1 MQKHDYIKNTHEY
14 GDGVSEDI
22 LACFY
27 DNICYTPFIHVEDDL
42 DIGGGR
48 ALQNKGR
55 KSMFPRVASETAR
68 KAPKEPIDPYTL
80 IIENRLEFLRPSL
93 KDVMIQQDPYSY
105 LGTAKSLD
113 LRHLQRTFFRWGV
126 LQIVSARSRPDAF
139 RSAVTISNPDDA
151 HPGVVDIRITK
162 VGVLWRKELK
172 KKKTRSPWQ
181 EWGAVLTGSQL
192 YFFRNV
198 VWIKSLLQ
206 QQDAHQR
213 ASRSGSPVVFQP
225 PLEAFKP
232 DVMMPTDDAVA
243 LLDSSYRKHKN
254 AFIFVRHGGFE
265 EILLADNEHEVNDW
279 LAKLNYAATFRTA
292 GVRMRA
298 MVPVSGNA
306 PNAGSTTRTDTNNSH
321 ASTMAS
327 AEDSQIMDGISGYV
341 TPDIILARRQI
352 MRQRIQEAGE
362 RLATAQKHLDHQL
375 RNARHLQVLAPIQAK
390 TREQTILAA
399 GRMAAKLKWTRMEMW
414 RLKCHRDILL
424 IDLQDEGV
432 DLGDSADTVE
442 PHQPSKGSSLLDLT
456 QAVGRDEQRANNMPD
471 QWGRHSPPSVAVSHP
486 PDDPVDGMSD
496 ALRFSGSAPLDTSRE
511 TQQVIVV
518 ASDRLSRPEQAYDV
532 IGSRPASSTGQPQLG
547 SVTAPSTQSSPASI
561 AKRAVNAS
569 SSDDAEFELL
579 TRAGLLPAS
588 GSTTE
593 ARRPES
599 ALRPDEVVDQTGYP
613 LSDGEGNEQVKVR
626 RSLHR
631 SLRDG
636 HISPHHRHRKGH
648 DSSSSAVLSED
659 GATSTEA
666 EGLTRGTGS
675 FTLHGKKASV
685 VTFGSEWQAI
695 TPEDRLRQRKP
706 AKEGYARVEATT
718 APQHGVEPSTMF
730 STRLTSAGQDST
742 RSAGTATTGSTMSS
756 QKPES
761 LMLDLSELGWG
772 GLNLLTTLPGE
783 GSSRLSEAGKHV
795 PLADSPTQGS
805 YVSYR
810 SSLHEKTDYRLSAA
824 LTTDEKYQS
833 APEDTRDSES

>member
-27 DNICYTPFIHVEDDL
+27 DNTCYTPFIHVEDDL
-42 DIGGGR
+42 DVGSGR

-55 KSMFPRVASETAR
+55 KSKFPRAASEAAR
-68 KAPKEPIDPYTL
+68 KAPKEPIDPYTV
-80 IIENRLEFLRPSL
+80 IIDNRLEFLRPSL

-162 VGVLWRKELK
+162 VGVLWRKDLK

-198 VWIKSLLQ
+198 IWIKSLLQ

-213 ASRSGSPVVFQP
+213 TSRSGSPVVFQP

-232 DVMMPTDDAVA
+232 DAMMSTDDAVA

-254 AFIFVRHGGFE
+254 AFMFVRHGGFE
-265 EILLADNEHEVNDW
+265 ETLLADNEHEVNDW

-298 MVPVSGNA
+298 TVPLSGTA
-306 PNAGSTTRTDTNNSH
+306 PNAGSTRRTGTNNSH
-321 ASTMAS
+321 ASTVPS
-327 AEDSQIMDGISGYV
+327 AEDSQIMDGITGYV
-341 TPDIILARRQI
+341 TRDIILARRQI
-352 MRQRIQEAGE
+352 MSKRIQEANE
-362 RLATAQKHLDHQL
+362 RLVTAHKHLDHQL

-399 GRMAAKLKWTRMEMW
+399 GRMAAKLKWIRMEMW

-424 IDLQDEGV
+424 LDLRDEGV
-432 DLGDSADTVE
+432 DLGDSADAVE

-456 QAVGRDEQRANNMPD
+456 QAVGRDEERANIMPD
-471 QWGRHSPPSVAVSHP
+471 QWGHQSPPSVAVSLS
-486 PDDPVDGMSD
+486 PDDPVDGMAN
-496 ALRFSGSAPLDTSRE
+496 ALRLSGSAPLDTSWE
-511 TQQVIVV
+511 TQQVVV
-518 ASDRLSRPEQAYDV
+518 FPSDRLGRPEQAHDV
-532 IGSRPASSTGQPQLG
+532 VGSRPASSTGQPQL
-547 SVTAPSTQSSPASI
+547 SNMTALSTQSSPASS

-569 SSDDAEFELL
+569 SSDDAEVELL

-588 GSTTE
+588 GSMIE
-593 ARRPES
+593 ARQSES
-599 ALRPDEVVDQTGYP
+599 ALRPDEAMDQTGYP

-631 SLRDG
+631 SLRES

-648 DSSSSAVLSED
+648 DLSSSAVLSED
-659 GATSTEA
+659 SVTGTEA
-666 EGLTRGTGS
+666 ERLTRGTGS

-685 VTFGSEWQAI
+685 VTFGSEWQTI
-695 TPEDRLRQRKP
+695 TPADHLRQRKP
-706 AKEGYARVEATT
+706 VKEECARADGSSTS
-718 APQHGVEPSTMF
+718 QHGVEPLTIISTQ
-730 STRLTSAGQDST
+730 LTSAGQDST
-742 RSAGTATTGSTMSS
+742 RSVDTTTTRSTMSS
-756 QKPES
+756 PQPES
-761 LMLDLSELGWG
+761 LMLDLSELGWS
-772 GLNLLTTLPGE
+772 GLNLLTTLPRE
-783 GSSRLSEAGKHV
+783 SPSDLSETGKHV
-795 PLADSPTQGS
+795 LSTDSPVEDSFIS
-805 YVSYR
+805 YQ
-810 SSLHEKTDYRLSAA
+810 SSPHKKTDYQHSAA
-824 LTTDEKYQS
+824 LTTDEEYQS
-833 APEDTRDSES
+833 APEDLEY